1 MKLLFAVALLSITS
15 AGVCG
20 EAANN
25 AKPEEDFSW
34 MHGANYV
41 PSYAR
46 NDVAIWM
53 DYDPAVI
60 DHELEYAQKLRLNT
74 VRVFLNQAVYELRP
88 SGSWSV
94 GRASSRSAR
103 STDFW
108 PCPSC
113 SIPASIHK

>member
-46 NDVAIWM
+46 TM
-53 DYDPAVI
+53 
-60 DHELEYAQKLRLNT
+60 
-74 VRVFLNQAVYELRP
+74 
-88 SGSWSV
+88 
-94 GRASSRSAR
+94 SRSGWI
-103 STDFW
+103 T
-108 PCPSC
+108 
-113 SIPASIHK
+113 IPP